1 MLIANAMTRG
11 VECVRPGDSIAHA
24 AKRMADLNVG
34 SLPVCG
40 DNDKLVGMITDRD
53 ITIRATAGSC
63 QPDNTF
69 VRDIMTPEIFC
80 CFEDQDVDEAAQM
93 MEERQVRRLVV
104 LNNDN
109 RLVGILSLGDVAV
122 KAHND
127 RLSGEALERVSEPAM
142 PMR

>member
-1 MLIANAMTRG
+1 MFIKNAMTRG
-11 VECVRPGDSIAHA
+11 VECVRPGDSIARA
-24 AKRMADLNVG
+24 ATRMAELNVG

-40 DNDKLVGMITDRD
+40 DNDKLVGIITDRD
-53 ITIRATAGSC
+53 ITVRATAAGRL
-63 QPDNTF
+63 PDDTS

-80 CFEDQDVDEAAQM
+80 CFEDQDICDAAQL

-122 KAHND
+122 KAGDEH
-127 RLSGEALERVSEPAM
+127 LSSEALERVSEPAM

>member
-1 MLIANAMTRG
+1 MQVANAMTRG
-11 VECVRPGDSIAHA
+11 VECIRPGDTIADA

-40 DNDKLVGMITDRD
+40 DNDKLIGMITDRD
-53 ITIRATAGSC
+53 ITIRATAAGC
-63 QPDNTF
+63 HPDKTL
-69 VRDIMTPEIFC
+69 VRDILTPEIFC
-80 CFEDQDVDEAAQM
+80 CFEDQHVDEAAQIM
-93 MEERQVRRLVV
+93 QERQVRRLVV

-122 KAHND
+122 KTHND